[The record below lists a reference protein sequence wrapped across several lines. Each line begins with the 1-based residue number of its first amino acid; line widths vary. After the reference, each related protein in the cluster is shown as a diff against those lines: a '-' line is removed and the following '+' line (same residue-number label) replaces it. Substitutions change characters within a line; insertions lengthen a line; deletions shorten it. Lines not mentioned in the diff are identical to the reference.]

1 MSAVAVKVTIVPS
14 VYVAEQVDPQLM
26 PAGEL
31 VTVPVPVPARLT
43 LRVLSEEV
51 KVAVTLRVAFMATVQ
66 VFPEVESQLL
76 QLVKFELTSGVAVRV
91 TIVPLL

>member
-14 VYVAEQVDPQLM
+14 VYVAEHVDPQLM